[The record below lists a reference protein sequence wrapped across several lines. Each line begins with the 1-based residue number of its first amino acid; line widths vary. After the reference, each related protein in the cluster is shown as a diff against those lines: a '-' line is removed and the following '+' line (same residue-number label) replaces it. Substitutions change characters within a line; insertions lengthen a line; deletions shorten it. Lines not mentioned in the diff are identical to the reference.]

1 MQTETY
7 FDIAL
12 RVSALAGSLF
22 TSVMLFAAFLY
33 KKVDNH
39 WDARASLI
47 SSDMIKRRS
56 TADVEL
62 KWQKNEITKKAK
74 KSGKG
79 VSDNNV

>member
-1 MQTETY
+1 MQTENY

-39 WDARASLI
+39 WDARARLI
-47 SSDMIKRRS
+47 SSDKIQRRAS
-56 TADVEL
+56 ADVEM
-62 KWQKNEITKKAK
+62 AK
-74 KSGKG
+74 KTPCKG
-79 VSDNNV
+79 VASDTSV